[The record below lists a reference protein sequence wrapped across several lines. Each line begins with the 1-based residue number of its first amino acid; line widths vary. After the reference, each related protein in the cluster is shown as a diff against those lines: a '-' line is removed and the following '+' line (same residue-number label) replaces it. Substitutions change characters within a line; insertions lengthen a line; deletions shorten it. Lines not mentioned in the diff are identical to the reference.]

1 MRNGTLVSLLFQVLL
16 TACSGEPQPGR
27 DPAYPAGM
35 TFDAVF
41 EVNSTIM
48 LEESDSVINVIP
60 LVSHDAMG
68 RFVVADAGE
77 NQVRIYDHSGRLVKA
92 VGRKGHGPAEFSS
105 LRAAIQLPGD
115 RLAAFERTG
124 RVQLLD
130 SRTDEPV
137 AAAQIPVTPFY
148 AAATLDD
155 TTILVV
161 GRFPNGSRTGARPHL
176 LGLLN
181 AAELTVRSTF
191 FPVPL
196 GEEWATE
203 ARHFGHAAVAVRG
216 DTIAALFSLSDS
228 LYFFRGDG
236 TLLDRHQIPSKR
248 FRPLESHVPV
258 GSGPEEM
265 QNWLTTFS
273 RFHRVYWAGTTVF
286 VQFVDGISPERVYGM
301 VAVDRAGDL
310 LFEIGETPQ
319 LLGGDGASLL
329 FVHPNAEVPN
339 QWVRVNQRSRQE
351 Y

>member
-16 TACSGEPQPGR
+16 TGCSGEAQPGR
-27 DPAYPAGM
+27 DPANPAGM
-35 TFDAVF
+35 TFEEAF
-41 EVNSTIM
+41 EVTSTIT

-68 RFVVADAGE
+68 RFVVADARE
-77 NQVRIYDHSGRLVKA
+77 NQIRIYDRSGRLHQA

-105 LRAAIQLPGD
+105 LRAAIQLPGGS
-115 RLAAFERTG
+115 LAAFERTG

-137 AAAQIPVTPFY
+137 ASAQIPVTPFY

-155 TTILVV
+155 TTVLVV
-161 GRFPNGSRTGARPHL
+161 GRFPDDSRTGARPHL
-176 LGLLN
+176 LGLLD

-228 LYFFRGDG
+228 LYFFLSDG

-248 FRPLESHVPV
+248 FRPVDSHVPV

-265 QNWLTTFS
+265 RNWLSTFS
-273 RFHRVYWAGTTVF
+273 RFHRVHWNDDAVF
-286 VQFVDGISPERVYGM
+286 VQFVEGVSPERVFGM

-310 LFEIGETPQ
+310 LFEIGETPH
-319 LLGGDGASLL
+319 LLGGHGRSLF
-329 FVHPNAEVPN
+329 FVDPNSEVPN
-339 QWVRVNQRSRQE
+339 RWVQVERRARPGS
-351 Y
+351 